1 MHYIPIPYQTTLYDV
16 DGYMFKNGFLGTSA
30 PFYMDS
36 VTLIV
41 ALLPLLLLVSIQ
53 FAKNGKTK
61 LHLFSQLFIFVLSV
75 LIIFYFEYG
84 VRVGGG
90 FDVFLKGSKVSH
102 NYALTVLIVHII
114 IATIMLFVWSKTVI
128 SGLINYSKGNLPGKK
143 SNEHKKNGIRAFI
156 WISLTSLTGI
166 WVYMLLFMFR

>member
-1 MHYIPIPYQTTLYDV
+1 MN
-16 DGYMFKNGFLGTSA
+16 YMFKDGFLGTSA
-30 PFYMDS
+30 PFFMDS

-41 ALLPLLLLVSIQ
+41 ALLPLLILLSIQ
-53 FAKNGKTK
+53 FAKNAKIK
-61 LHLFSQLFIFVLSV
+61 LHLLSQIFIFIFSV

-90 FDVFLKGSKVSH
+90 FDFFMKGSKVSH
-102 NYALTVLIVHII
+102 NYAFTVLIVHII

-128 SGLINYSKGNLPGKK
+128 SGLINYKNSKLPGIK
-143 SNEHKKNGIRAFI
+143 SKEHKKNGIRAFI

-166 WVYMLLFMFR
+166 WVYILLFIFR